1 MFSFF
6 NSSCNMKVCRNEI
19 PEKPIIIKAANT
31 YPVIF
36 GNNKEIETG
45 NAFMQIHKKVA
56 GRYLKVNITAFFTV
70 CFKVV
75 LYCSGREN
83 A

>member
-1 MFSFF
+1 
-6 NSSCNMKVCRNEI
+6 MKVCRNEI

-56 GRYLKVNITAFFTV
+56 GST
-70 CFKVV
+70 
-75 LYCSGREN
+75 S
-83 A
+83 